1 MRVTPEPALAET
13 PAPEAEPRKPRRLP
27 RAVLVLLAAGV
38 GLFLVM
44 FPWSDSWNLNYLQ
57 ELIPGLQSYWDE
69 PSLRGAVMGLGLV
82 NLYIAAWQAVQ
93 LLRGK

>member
-1 MRVTPEPALAET
+1 MRVTPEPFLAET
-13 PAPEAEPRKPRRLP
+13 PAAEVQPRKPRRLL
-27 RAVLVLLAAGV
+27 RAVLVLFTVGV

-57 ELIPGLQSYWDE
+57 ELIPGLQNYWDE
-69 PSLRGAVMGLGLV
+69 PSLRGGVMGLGLV
-82 NLYIAAWQAVQ
+82 NLYVAGLQIVQ

>member
-1 MRVTPEPALAET
+1 MRVTPEPAIAET
-13 PAPEAEPRKPRRLP
+13 PAPEVQPRKPHRPL
-27 RAVLVLLAAGV
+27 RAVLVLFTVGV

-44 FPWSDSWNLNYLQ
+44 FPWSDWWNLNYLQ
-57 ELIPGLQSYWDE
+57 DLIPGLQSYWDE

-82 NLYIAAWQAVQ
+82 NLYVACWQTVQ

>member
-1 MRVTPEPALAET
+1 MRVTPEPFLAET
-13 PAPEAEPRKPRRLP
+13 PAAEVHPRKPRRVI
-27 RAVLVLLAAGV
+27 RAVLVLFTVGV

-44 FPWSDSWNLNYLQ
+44 FPWSDWWNLNYLQ

-69 PSLRGAVMGLGLV
+69 PSLRGGVMGLGLV
-82 NLYIAAWQAVQ
+82 NLYVAGLQIVQ

>member
-1 MRVTPEPALAET
+1 MRVTPEPFLAET
-13 PAPEAEPRKPRRLP
+13 PTPQAQPRKPPRLL
-27 RAVLVLLAAGV
+27 RAILVLFTVGL

-82 NLYIAAWQAVQ
+82 NLYVAAWQTVQ
-93 LLRGK
+93 LFRGK

>member
-1 MRVTPEPALAET
+1 MRVTPEPAIAET
-13 PAPEAEPRKPRRLP
+13 PAPEVQRRKRRRPL
-27 RAVLVLLAAGV
+27 RAVLVFFTVGV

-44 FPWSDSWNLNYLQ
+44 FPWSDWWNLNYLQ
-57 ELIPGLQSYWDE
+57 DLIPGLQSYWDE

-82 NLYIAAWQAVQ
+82 NLYVACWQTVQ

>member
-13 PAPEAEPRKPRRLP
+13 PAPEAPPPKPRRLF
-27 RAVLVLLAAGV
+27 RTVLILLATGV